1 MAIHIDEPDGL
12 TTHASGWEKY
22 WLEEKKRRRKRWKVF
37 LIIFISLASVA
48 TLILLVGGQQID
60 YARASAA
67 RSDRNFQKAW
77 KLFDSLDF
85 YSDAR
90 QQKTYTLYAWAD
102 YAIINSNTTS
112 ANTFRTTVSMTPD
125 EQNGIYKIIETQLKQ
140 NTDFAYWDDAKSGF
154 SRSQVALSLLE
165 ALPSNYKKTDN
176 WKDLFT
182 SLSQR
187 YGDMDTYIRSHGDT
201 LEKNWSVPFVK
212 NLLEDDENIAVFLE
226 GYWYNSN
233 FSHNMHF
240 YALSSYVSSTSF
252 TSSLPTVEKPYSSVY
267 FVIENNI
274 LYWDG
279 YNKQRVFKFNFLD
292 YDSVEVYCYKDG
304 STHTMTRQ

>member
-1 MAIHIDEPDGL
+1 MAIDIDESAGV

-22 WLEEKKRRRKRWKVF
+22 WLEEKRRKRKRWRVF

-60 YARASAA
+60 YERASAA

-77 KLFDSLDF
+77 KLFDSLES
-85 YSDAR
+85 YKDAR
-90 QQKTYTLYAWAD
+90 LQKTNTLYAWAD

-112 ANTFRTTVSMTPD
+112 ANTFRTTVSMTLD
-125 EQNGIYKIIETQLKQ
+125 EQKGIYEKIEAQIKQ
-140 NTDFAYWDDAKSGF
+140 NTDFAYWDDNNSGF
-154 SRSQVALSLLE
+154 SRSRVALSLLE

-182 SLSQR
+182 SLSYR
-187 YGDMDTYIRSHGDT
+187 YGDIDTYIRSNGDT
-201 LEKNWSVPFVK
+201 LENNWSVPFVK
-212 NLLEDDENIAVFLE
+212 DLLEDDENIAVFLE

-233 FSHNMHF
+233 FSHNMRF
-240 YALSSYVSSTSF
+240 YPSNSYTSTTSF
-252 TSSLPTVEKPYSSVY
+252 TTSLPTVEKPYSSVY
-267 FVIENNI
+267 FVIEDNI
-274 LYWDG
+274 LYWG
-279 YNKQRVFKFNFLD
+279 SYNKQAVFKFNFLD

>member
-1 MAIHIDEPDGL
+1 VAIDIDKSAGV

-22 WLEEKKRRRKRWKVF
+22 WLDEKRRKRKRWRVF

-60 YARASAA
+60 YERASAA

-77 KLFDSLDF
+77 KLFDSLDS
-85 YSDAR
+85 YKDAR
-90 QQKTYTLYAWAD
+90 QQKTNTLYAWAD

-112 ANTFRTTVSMTPD
+112 ANTFRTTVSMTLD
-125 EQNGIYKIIETQLKQ
+125 EQKGIYEKIETQIKQ
-140 NTDFAYWDDAKSGF
+140 NTDFAYWDDSNSGF

-165 ALPSNYKKTDN
+165 ALPSNYKQTNN

-187 YGDMDTYIRSHGDT
+187 YGNITTYIRSHGDT
-201 LEKNWSVPFVK
+201 LENNWSVPFVK
-212 NLLEDDENIAVFLE
+212 DLLEDDENIAVFLE
-226 GYWYNSN
+226 SNWYNSN

-240 YALSSYVSSTSF
+240 IPQTAIPAPPPFQPHCPLWKSPTAPYISS
-252 TSSLPTVEKPYSSVY
+252 
-267 FVIENNI
+267 
-274 LYWDG
+274 
-279 YNKQRVFKFNFLD
+279 
-292 YDSVEVYCYKDG
+292 
-304 STHTMTRQ
+304 